1 MEDPAYRHGSS
12 RLGIRAWPLLTAA
25 IGKAV
30 EALRHDARQTLGW
43 IPVVLMAAIV
53 GGTNPEIVSS
63 VSSHKARGQWIGTW
77 ATAAQPSLPGKNI
90 QVFRN
95 QSVRL
100 VVHTSVGGK
109 RVRIKISNTYGEQPL
124 QIGVAHI
131 ARRTTGAEI
140 DPASDRSLTF
150 GGRPSISIPARS
162 LVVSDPI
169 DLEVPALSDLAI
181 SFFFPENTAATT
193 SHTLA
198 QQTNY
203 LSPEGEFV
211 GSVKFPVSKSIHSW
225 PFLTAVDVEAAA
237 HGATIVALGSSLTDG
252 DGSTSDANHRWP
264 DTLAERLQKA
274 GGSKSQLGVLNL
286 GIIGNRLLHDSP
298 QTPDSPFGAALGE
311 SGLARY
317 ERDVVEQPGVKYV
330 FVALGINDI
339 AFPAFPFTPPAEK
352 VSARD
357 IIAGYQKLI
366 ARAHQKGI
374 RIIGTTITPFENS
387 FFRRPHVEFYTLER
401 EAVRQE
407 VNAWI
412 LHSREFDGVVDF
424 DAVLRDP
431 TRPTQ
436 LRPDFDSGD
445 HLHPNDAG
453 YIAQAMAIPLSL
465 FDR

>member
-1 MEDPAYRHGSS
+1 
-12 RLGIRAWPLLTAA
+12 
-25 IGKAV
+25 
-30 EALRHDARQTLGW
+30 
-43 IPVVLMAAIV
+43 
-53 GGTNPEIVSS
+53 
-63 VSSHKARGQWIGTW
+63 
-77 ATAAQPSLPGKNI
+77 
-90 QVFRN
+90 
-95 QSVRL
+95 
-100 VVHTSVGGK
+100 
-109 RVRIKISNTYGEQPL
+109 
-124 QIGVAHI
+124 
-131 ARRTTGAEI
+131 
-140 DPASDRSLTF
+140 
-150 GGRPSISIPARS
+150 
-162 LVVSDPI
+162 
-169 DLEVPALSDLAI
+169 VPALSDLAI
-181 SFFFPENTAATT
+181 SLFFPENTAATT
-193 SHTLA
+193 SHLLA

-203 LSPEGEFV
+203 VSPEGEFAA
-211 GSVKFPVSKSIHSW
+211 SVKFPVGKTIHSW
-225 PFLTAVDVEAAA
+225 PFLTGVDVEAAS
-237 HGATIVALGSSLTDG
+237 HGATIVAFGSSLTDG

-264 DTLAERLQKA
+264 DALAERLQKA

-317 ERDVVEQPGVKYV
+317 ERDVLEQAGVRYV

-357 IIAGYQKLI
+357 IISGYHKLI

-374 RIIGTTITPFENS
+374 RIIGTTIPPFENS
-387 FFRRPHVEFYTLER
+387 FFRRPHVEFYTPER
-401 EAVRQE
+401 EVVRQE

-431 TRPTQ
+431 AHPTQ

-445 HLHPNDAG
+445 HLHVNDAG
-453 YIAQAMAIPLSL
+453 YTAKAMAIPLSL

>member
-1 MEDPAYRHGSS
+1 MVQM
-12 RLGIRAWPLLTAA
+12 RLVSDLEGGPLLTAA

-30 EALRHDARQTLGW
+30 TALRRDARQTLGW
-43 IPVVLMAAIV
+43 ISVILMAAVV

-90 QVFRN
+90 QAFRN

-181 SFFFPENTAATT
+181 SFFFLENTAATT

-203 LSPEGEFV
+203 LSSEGEFV
-211 GSVKFPVSKSIHSW
+211 GSVKFPVSKLIHSW
-225 PFLTAVDVEAAA
+225 PFLTGVDVEAAS
-237 HGATIVALGSSLTDG
+237 HGATIVAFGSSLTDG

-264 DTLAERLQKA
+264 DALAERLQKA

-317 ERDVVEQPGVKYV
+317 ERDIVEQPGVKYV

-339 AFPAFPFTPPAEK
+339 AFPAFPFTPPGEK

-357 IIAGYQKLI
+357 LISGYRKLI
-366 ARAHQKGI
+366 ARAHRKGI

-387 FFRRPHVEFYTLER
+387 FFRRPHVEFYTPER

-436 LRPDFDSGD
+436 LRPEFDSGD
-445 HLHPNDAG
+445 HLHVNDAG

-465 FDR
+465 FDL